1 VKILSKINFNLLQNL
16 MNGSKNNLKKVN
28 LTIKTWISDSNGIYN
43 YKSDITNIN
52 QVDAAYTDSVYII
65 REKNK
70 IIEEK
75 QHYIYDDEIEG
86 QILLYIRKSLKDKNS
101 FEIVNPLRKFI
112 EKNEYNINDLNRR
125 PWFIVNTQ
133 NGYNNENEE
142 YNLNEGDIIK
152 LGRRKFE
159 IIKKNINA
167 NYKTISLDNP
177 ENYNISKINEKKGS
191 IFNINIKKN
200 QYKINKRKIGNKKI
214 IKDDSENNSL
224 GNEINDPNNIED
236 EDTEN
241 ENEKCRICFGSKSTR
256 ENPRLK
262 LCSCHDSIHFECLKA
277 YLKTKIEIREN
288 EKLTVKTYIC
298 NKYNCD
304 VCLKPY
310 PVRFRIP
317 EFDKIY
323 ELIDLNRPPE
333 LDYIILESLDYIKE
347 HNNLKILHFVELNG
361 DDIKI
366 GRYDTN
372 DIIDT
377 DISVSRKH
385 AILKF
390 NKENGK
396 LYLENLSEK
405 FGSLIL
411 IKGNIKLKEKNIHFQ
426 VGKSY
431 IKACLSDVA
440 ETEIKNGSIK
450 NHVVTNSDD

>member
-1 VKILSKINFNLLQNL
+1 MKE
-16 MNGSKNNLKKVN
+16 KNNLKKVN

>member
-1 VKILSKINFNLLQNL
+1 MKE
-16 MNGSKNNLKKVN
+16 KNNLKKVN

-52 QVDAAYTDSVYII
+52 QVDDAYTDSVYII

-70 IIEEK
+70 IIKEK

-101 FEIVNPLRKFI
+101 FEIVNPIRKFI

-241 ENEKCRICFGSKSTR
+241 ESVIEENENEKCRICFGSKSTR

-277 YLKTKIEIREN
+277 YLKTKIETREN

>member
-1 VKILSKINFNLLQNL
+1 MKE
-16 MNGSKNNLKKVN
+16 KNNLKKVN

-70 IIEEK
+70 IIKEK

-101 FEIVNPLRKFI
+101 FEIVNPIRKFI

-277 YLKTKIEIREN
+277 YLKTKIETREN

>member
-1 VKILSKINFNLLQNL
+1 MKE
-16 MNGSKNNLKKVN
+16 KNNLKKVN

-52 QVDAAYTDSVYII
+52 QVDDAYTDSVYII

-70 IIEEK
+70 IIKEK

-241 ENEKCRICFGSKSTR
+241 ESVIEENENEKCRICFGSKSTR

-277 YLKTKIEIREN
+277 YLKTKIETREN

>member
-1 VKILSKINFNLLQNL
+1 MKE
-16 MNGSKNNLKKVN
+16 KNNLKKVN

-52 QVDAAYTDSVYII
+52 QVDDAYTDSVYII

-70 IIEEK
+70 IIKEK

-241 ENEKCRICFGSKSTR
+241 ESVIEENENEKCRICFGSKSTR

-277 YLKTKIEIREN
+277 YLKTKIETREN

-440 ETEIKNGSIK
+440 ETEIKNGSLK

>member
-1 VKILSKINFNLLQNL
+1 MKE
-16 MNGSKNNLKKVN
+16 KNNLKKVN

-52 QVDAAYTDSVYII
+52 QVDDAYTDSVYII

-70 IIEEK
+70 IIKEK

-101 FEIVNPLRKFI
+101 FEIVNPIRKFI

-236 EDTEN
+236 EDTKNESVIEEN

-262 LCSCHDSIHFECLKA
+262 LCSCHDWIHFECLKA

>member
-1 VKILSKINFNLLQNL
+1 MKE
-16 MNGSKNNLKKVN
+16 KNNLKKVN

-101 FEIVNPLRKFI
+101 FEIVNPIRKFI

-167 NYKTISLDNP
+167 NYEIMPLDNP
-177 ENYNISKINEKKGS
+177 DNYNISKINEKKGS

-277 YLKTKIEIREN
+277 YLKTKIETREN

-440 ETEIKNGSIK
+440 ETEIKNGSLK

>member
-1 VKILSKINFNLLQNL
+1 MKE
-16 MNGSKNNLKKVN
+16 KNNLKKVN

-101 FEIVNPLRKFI
+101 FEIVNPIRKFI

>member
-1 VKILSKINFNLLQNL
+1 MKE
-16 MNGSKNNLKKVN
+16 KNNLKKVN

-52 QVDAAYTDSVYII
+52 QADAAYTDSVYII

-70 IIEEK
+70 IIKEK

-101 FEIVNPLRKFI
+101 FEIVNPIRKFI

-277 YLKTKIEIREN
+277 YLKTKIETREN

-317 EFDKIY
+317 EFDKVY

-411 IKGNIKLKEKNIHFQ
+411 IKGNIKMKEKNIHFQ

-440 ETEIKNGSIK
+440 ETEIKNGSLK

>member
-1 VKILSKINFNLLQNL
+1 MKE
-16 MNGSKNNLKKVN
+16 KNNLKKVN

-101 FEIVNPLRKFI
+101 FEIVNPIRKFI

-241 ENEKCRICFGSKSTR
+241 ESVIEENENEKCRICFGSKSTR

-277 YLKTKIEIREN
+277 YLKTKIETREN

>member
-1 VKILSKINFNLLQNL
+1 MKE
-16 MNGSKNNLKKVN
+16 KNNLKKVN

-200 QYKINKRKIGNKKI
+200 QYKINKI
-214 IKDDSENNSL
+214 
-224 GNEINDPNNIED
+224 
-236 EDTEN
+236 
-241 ENEKCRICFGSKSTR
+241 
-256 ENPRLK
+256 
-262 LCSCHDSIHFECLKA
+262 
-277 YLKTKIEIREN
+277 
-288 EKLTVKTYIC
+288 
-298 NKYNCD
+298 
-304 VCLKPY
+304 
-310 PVRFRIP
+310 
-317 EFDKIY
+317 
-323 ELIDLNRPPE
+323 
-333 LDYIILESLDYIKE
+333 
-347 HNNLKILHFVELNG
+347 
-361 DDIKI
+361 
-366 GRYDTN
+366 
-372 DIIDT
+372 
-377 DISVSRKH
+377 
-385 AILKF
+385 
-390 NKENGK
+390 
-396 LYLENLSEK
+396 
-405 FGSLIL
+405 
-411 IKGNIKLKEKNIHFQ
+411 
-426 VGKSY
+426 
-431 IKACLSDVA
+431 
-440 ETEIKNGSIK
+440 
-450 NHVVTNSDD
+450 

>member
-1 VKILSKINFNLLQNL
+1 

>member
-1 VKILSKINFNLLQNL
+1 MKE
-16 MNGSKNNLKKVN
+16 KNNLKKVN

-52 QVDAAYTDSVYII
+52 QVDDAYTDSVYII

-70 IIEEK
+70 IIKEK

-236 EDTEN
+236 EDTENESVIEEN

-440 ETEIKNGSIK
+440 ETEIKNGSLK

>member
-1 VKILSKINFNLLQNL
+1 MKE
-16 MNGSKNNLKKVN
+16 KNNLKKVN

-52 QVDAAYTDSVYII
+52 QVDAAYTDSVNII

-101 FEIVNPLRKFI
+101 FEIVNPIRKFI

-236 EDTEN
+236 EDTENESVIEEN

-440 ETEIKNGSIK
+440 ETEIKNGSLK

>member
-1 VKILSKINFNLLQNL
+1 MKE
-16 MNGSKNNLKKVN
+16 KNNLKKVN

-241 ENEKCRICFGSKSTR
+241 ESVIEENENEKCRICFGSKSTR

-277 YLKTKIEIREN
+277 YLKTKIETREN

-440 ETEIKNGSIK
+440 ETEIKNGSLK

>member
-1 VKILSKINFNLLQNL
+1 MKE
-16 MNGSKNNLKKVN
+16 KNNLKKVN

-241 ENEKCRICFGSKSTR
+241 ESVIEENENEKCRICFGSKSTR

-440 ETEIKNGSIK
+440 ETEIKNGSLK

>member
-1 VKILSKINFNLLQNL
+1 MKE
-16 MNGSKNNLKKVN
+16 KNNLKKVN

-101 FEIVNPLRKFI
+101 FEIVNPIRKFI

-236 EDTEN
+236 EDTENESVIEEN

-440 ETEIKNGSIK
+440 ETEIKNGSLK

>member
-1 VKILSKINFNLLQNL
+1 MKE
-16 MNGSKNNLKKVN
+16 KNNLKKVN

-440 ETEIKNGSIK
+440 ETEIKNGSLK

>member
-1 VKILSKINFNLLQNL
+1 MKE
-16 MNGSKNNLKKVN
+16 KNNLKKVN

-191 IFNINIKKN
+191 MFNINIKKN

-241 ENEKCRICFGSKSTR
+241 ESVIEENENEKCRICFGSKSTR

-277 YLKTKIEIREN
+277 YLKTKIETREN

-440 ETEIKNGSIK
+440 ETEIKNGSLK

>member
-1 VKILSKINFNLLQNL
+1 MKE
-16 MNGSKNNLKKVN
+16 KNNLKKVN

-101 FEIVNPLRKFI
+101 FEIVNPIRKFI

-440 ETEIKNGSIK
+440 ETEIKNGSLK

>member
-1 VKILSKINFNLLQNL
+1 MKE
-16 MNGSKNNLKKVN
+16 KNNLKKVN

-167 NYKTISLDNP
+167 SYKTISLDNP

-236 EDTEN
+236 EDTENESVIEEN

-440 ETEIKNGSIK
+440 ETEIKNGSLK

>member
-1 VKILSKINFNLLQNL
+1 MKE
-16 MNGSKNNLKKVN
+16 KNNLKKVN

-52 QVDAAYTDSVYII
+52 QADAAYTDSVYII

-101 FEIVNPLRKFI
+101 FEIVNPIRKFI

>member
-1 VKILSKINFNLLQNL
+1 MKE
-16 MNGSKNNLKKVN
+16 KNNLKKVN

-101 FEIVNPLRKFI
+101 FEIVNPIRKFI

-277 YLKTKIEIREN
+277 YLKTKIETREN

>member
-1 VKILSKINFNLLQNL
+1 MKE
-16 MNGSKNNLKKVN
+16 KNNLKKVN

-101 FEIVNPLRKFI
+101 FEIVNPIRKFI

-167 NYKTISLDNP
+167 NYEIMPLDNP
-177 ENYNISKINEKKGS
+177 DNYNISKINEKKGS

-241 ENEKCRICFGSKSTR
+241 ENENEKCRICFGSKSTR

-277 YLKTKIEIREN
+277 YLKTKIETREN

-440 ETEIKNGSIK
+440 ETEIKNGSLK

>member
-1 VKILSKINFNLLQNL
+1 MKE
-16 MNGSKNNLKKVN
+16 KNNLKKVN

-101 FEIVNPLRKFI
+101 FEIVNPIRKFI

-236 EDTEN
+236 EDTENESVIEEN

>member
-1 VKILSKINFNLLQNL
+1 MKE
-16 MNGSKNNLKKVN
+16 KNNLKKVN

-101 FEIVNPLRKFI
+101 FEIVNPIRKFI

-241 ENEKCRICFGSKSTR
+241 ESVIEENENEKCRICFGSKSTR

-277 YLKTKIEIREN
+277 YLKTKIETREN

-310 PVRFRIP
+310 PLRFRIP

>member
-1 VKILSKINFNLLQNL
+1 MKE
-16 MNGSKNNLKKVN
+16 KNNLKKVN

-70 IIEEK
+70 IIKEK

-101 FEIVNPLRKFI
+101 FEIVNPIRKFI

>member
-1 VKILSKINFNLLQNL
+1 MKE
-16 MNGSKNNLKKVN
+16 KNNLKKVN

-43 YKSDITNIN
+43 YKSDITNIKE
-52 QVDAAYTDSVYII
+52 VDITSKDSVYII

-70 IIEEK
+70 IIDEK
-75 QHYIYDDEIEG
+75 QHYKYDDEIEG

-236 EDTEN
+236 EDTENESVIEEN

>member
-1 VKILSKINFNLLQNL
+1 MKE
-16 MNGSKNNLKKVN
+16 KNNLKKVN

-52 QVDAAYTDSVYII
+52 QADAAYTDSVYII

-277 YLKTKIEIREN
+277 YLKTKIETREN

>member
-1 VKILSKINFNLLQNL
+1 MKE
-16 MNGSKNNLKKVN
+16 KNNLKKVN

-101 FEIVNPLRKFI
+101 FEIVNPIRKFI

-277 YLKTKIEIREN
+277 YLKTKIETREN

-440 ETEIKNGSIK
+440 ETEIKNGSLK

>member
-1 VKILSKINFNLLQNL
+1 MKE
-16 MNGSKNNLKKVN
+16 KNNLKKVN

-101 FEIVNPLRKFI
+101 FEIVNPIRKFI

-317 EFDKIY
+317 EFDKVY

-440 ETEIKNGSIK
+440 ETEIKNGSLK

>member
-1 VKILSKINFNLLQNL
+1 MKE
-16 MNGSKNNLKKVN
+16 KNNLKKVN

-277 YLKTKIEIREN
+277 YLKTKIETREN

-317 EFDKIY
+317 EFDKVY

>member
-1 VKILSKINFNLLQNL
+1 MKE
-16 MNGSKNNLKKVN
+16 KNNLKKVN

-52 QVDAAYTDSVYII
+52 QADGAYTDSVYII

-241 ENEKCRICFGSKSTR
+241 ESVIEENENEKCRICFGSKSTR

-277 YLKTKIEIREN
+277 YLKTKIETREN

-440 ETEIKNGSIK
+440 ETEIKNGSLK

>member
-1 VKILSKINFNLLQNL
+1 MKE
-16 MNGSKNNLKKVN
+16 KNNLKKVN

-52 QVDAAYTDSVYII
+52 QADAAYTDSVYII

-70 IIEEK
+70 IIKEK

-241 ENEKCRICFGSKSTR
+241 ESVIEENENEKCRICFGSKSTR

-277 YLKTKIEIREN
+277 YLKTKIETREN

-440 ETEIKNGSIK
+440 ETEIKNGSLK

>member
-1 VKILSKINFNLLQNL
+1 MKE
-16 MNGSKNNLKKVN
+16 KNNLKKVN

-52 QVDAAYTDSVYII
+52 QADAAYTDSVYII

-101 FEIVNPLRKFI
+101 FEIVNPIRKFI

-298 NKYNCD
+298 NKCNCD

>member
-1 VKILSKINFNLLQNL
+1 MKE
-16 MNGSKNNLKKVN
+16 KNNLKKVN

-52 QVDAAYTDSVYII
+52 QADAAYTDSVYII

>member
-1 VKILSKINFNLLQNL
+1 MKE
-16 MNGSKNNLKKVN
+16 KNNLKKVN

-43 YKSDITNIN
+43 YKSDITNIKE
-52 QVDAAYTDSVYII
+52 VDITSKDSVYII

-70 IIEEK
+70 IIDEK
-75 QHYIYDDEIEG
+75 QHYKYDDEIEG

-101 FEIVNPLRKFI
+101 FEIVNPIRKFI

-214 IKDDSENNSL
+214 IKDDSQNNSL
-224 GNEINDPNNIED
+224 ENEINDPNNIED